1 MRCFHPTR
9 ETPMWSGPRRWP
21 VPMIALAE
29 QQPASHVPR
38 VGRDGGLTG
47 PEPGGSPGETHAP
60 TPVSAA
66 REVAMI
72 TNTIVQ
78 ALAQARLADLHDQ
91 ARRDALARA
100 ARRARRARRQ
110 HTTHRAIALRAV
122 LTQARVP
129 RRKTSAGTPG
139 RVIRDG

>member
-1 MRCFHPTR
+1 
-9 ETPMWSGPRRWP
+9 
-21 VPMIALAE
+21 
-29 QQPASHVPR
+29 
-38 VGRDGGLTG
+38 
-47 PEPGGSPGETHAP
+47 
-60 TPVSAA
+60 
-66 REVAMI
+66 MI
-72 TNTIVQ
+72 TYSTIQ

-110 HTTHRAIALRAV
+110 PATHRATALLAA

-129 RRKTSAGTPG
+129 RRKTPVGTPG